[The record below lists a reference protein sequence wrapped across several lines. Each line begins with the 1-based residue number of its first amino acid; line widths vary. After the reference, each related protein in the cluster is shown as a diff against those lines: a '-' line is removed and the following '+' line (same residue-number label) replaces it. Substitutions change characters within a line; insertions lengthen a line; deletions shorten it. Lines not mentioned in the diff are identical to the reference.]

1 LCIVHSTCCSVNGT
15 PLLNNATLRS
25 TTGSGRDF
33 KYAALKLIAET
44 APPRTLRL
52 LRPAVGAALTLSPAD
67 AALVFDE
74 AFAVKPVAMPGGL
87 VEGPTVPDAAAA
99 AAVGSHVGQLFGTS
113 LNLLLTAS
121 WFPRF
126 VPSLI

>member
-1 LCIVHSTCCSVNGT
+1 
-15 PLLNNATLRS
+15 
-25 TTGSGRDF
+25 
-33 KYAALKLIAET
+33 
-44 APPRTLRL
+44 
-52 LRPAVGAALTLSPAD
+52 
-67 AALVFDE
+67 LVFDE